1 MQPVRVSVRV
11 SAPSCWTLALCAC
24 LALTVTA
31 DCGSDCAYCVLD
43 LQLQQTNINTRTC
56 TFECEGALSS
66 KKTWELCEEV
76 LQARN
81 ADSPKEGDK
90 ASTTETSKP
99 DNNEPHGLV
108 KKYGGF
114 MKRYGG
120 FMKKNA
126 EEYSPDSDDDVDHG
140 REILFKRY
148 GGFMKKSGEAQDTLS
163 LLHELVRSVD
173 GGGGIDK
180 RYGGFMRSARQSSDL
195 ENGIQELQKRYGGF
209 MRRVGRPEW
218 REEQKRYGGF
228 LKKRAWVE
236 DEEEEEN
243 ERVESED
250 VPDVVDKRYGGFLG
264 Y

>member
-1 MQPVRVSVRV
+1 MPMSVSVQ
-11 SAPSCWTLALCAC
+11 SCWTLALSAC
-24 LALTVTA
+24 LVLTVTA
-31 DCGSDCAYCVLD
+31 DCGADCAYCILD
-43 LQLQQTNINTRTC
+43 LQLQQTNINSLTC
-56 TFECEGALSS
+56 TLECEGALSS
-66 KKTWELCEEV
+66 KKSWELCEDV
-76 LQARN
+76 LQAKN
-81 ADSPKEGDK
+81 ADSLKEGDQ
-90 ASTTETSKP
+90 ATTTETSKP
-99 DNNEPHGLV
+99 DNNDPQLLV

-120 FMKKNA
+120 FMKKTA
-126 EEYSPDSDDDVDHG
+126 EVYGPETDDVDHG

-148 GGFMKKSGEAQDTLS
+148 GGFMKKSGEADDTLS
-163 LLHELVRSVD
+163 LLRELVRNVD
-173 GGGGIDK
+173 GGGGINK
-180 RYGGFMRSARQSSDL
+180 RYGGFMRNARQSSDL

-228 LKKRAWVE
+228 LNKRAWVE

-250 VPDVVDKRYGGFLG
+250 VPDVVSKRYGGFLG